1 MGKEGWAFET
11 DEAVAL
17 VAAVVAL
24 ASAAVRRVDGEG
36 FFKFVVF
43 VLCWAESWTLA
54 MDEEA
59 AAAAKASVTGREMMK
74 QIGSN
79 LFVFVC
85 LFWFYRQGK

>member
-1 MGKEGWAFET
+1 
-11 DEAVAL
+11 
-17 VAAVVAL
+17 
-24 ASAAVRRVDGEG
+24 
-36 FFKFVVF
+36 
-43 VLCWAESWTLA
+43 